1 MKYSIIDIET
11 TGGNFK
17 NGKITEIAIYLHDGK
32 KVIDEFVSLINPE
45 QSIPPYITQLTGI
58 SNNMV
63 INAPK
68 FYEIAK
74 RIVEITE
81 GSIFVAHN
89 ASFDYGFIQEEF
101 RALGYEYKRDTLCTV
116 KLSRKLLPGYKS
128 YSLGNLCVHLNIN
141 NDARH
146 RAAGD
151 AFATVTLFEIL
162 LANNNG
168 YIMPLDGNR
177 YFTAE
182 SLNPQLSFD
191 LIETLPEAV
200 GVYYFYN
207 HNKDLIYIGKSKSIK
222 KRVLT
227 HLGNVKAHKA
237 VRMKSEVASV
247 DFYITGSELV
257 ALLMESAEI
266 KKHRPKFNKA
276 QTKSKLN
283 FGLYNFK
290 DRKGYIRFNILKN
303 DGRTTPL
310 NSFDTI
316 KEAKQYLNN
325 KSERYELC
333 QKLCGLSDSVGS
345 CFHYQIKIC
354 KGACIDL
361 ESFDSYNIRA
371 QKFIDS
377 VAFSKSNC
385 IIKDIGRCDDESA
398 VIAIKNGKYIGYGW
412 IDKYQ
417 NINSMDQILD
427 LVSVKDDTMDAR
439 SIIKRQILENK
450 KLKVID
456 LDDDPL

>member
-11 TGGNFK
+11 TGGNFR
-17 NGKITEIAIYLHDGK
+17 NGKITEIAIYVHDGK
-32 KVIDEFVSLINPE
+32 NVINEFVSLINPE
-45 QSIPPYITQLTGI
+45 QTIPPYITQLTGI

-63 INAPK
+63 SNAPK
-68 FYEIAK
+68 FYEVAK
-74 RIVEITE
+74 KIVEITE

-89 ASFDYGFIQEEF
+89 ASFDYGFIQQEF

-116 KLSRKLLPGYKS
+116 KLSRKILPGYNS
-128 YSLGNLCVHLNIN
+128 YSLGNLCEHLNIN

-146 RAAGD
+146 RASGD
-151 AFATVTLFEIL
+151 ALATVTLFEIL

-168 YIMPLDGNR
+168 LIMPLEGNK

-182 SLNPQLSFD
+182 SLHPDLSIN
-191 LIETLPEAV
+191 LINDLPERV
-200 GVYYFYN
+200 GVYFFYN
-207 HNKDLIYIGKSKSIK
+207 ENKDLIYIGKSKNIK

-227 HLGNVKAHKA
+227 HLGNVKAQKA
-237 VRMKSEVASV
+237 IRMKSEVASV

-266 KKHRPKFNKA
+266 KMYKPKYNKA

-283 FGLYNFK
+283 FGFYSFK

-310 NSFDTI
+310 SSFESI

-325 KSERYELC
+325 QSEKFELC

-345 CFHYQIKIC
+345 CFQYQIKIC

-361 ESFDSYNIRA
+361 ESFDLYNIRA

-377 VAFSKSNC
+377 MTFSQSNC
-385 IIKDIGRCDDESA
+385 IIKDVGRSEDESA
-398 VIAIKNGKYIGYGW
+398 VIVIKNGKYIGYGW

-417 NINSMDQILD
+417 NINSLDQILD
-427 LVSVKDDTMDAR
+427 IITIKDDTMDAR
-439 SIIKRQILENK
+439 LIIKRQIQENK
-450 KLKVID
+450 KLKVIK
-456 LDDDPL
+456 LSDD

>member
-11 TGGNFK
+11 TGGNFR
-17 NGKITEIAIYLHDGK
+17 NGKITEIAIYVHDGK
-32 KVIDEFVSLINPE
+32 NVINEFVSLINPE
-45 QSIPPYITQLTGI
+45 QTIPPYITQLTGI

-63 INAPK
+63 SNAPK
-68 FYEIAK
+68 FYEVAK
-74 RIVEITE
+74 KIVEITE

-116 KLSRKLLPGYKS
+116 KLSRKILPGYNS
-128 YSLGNLCVHLNIN
+128 YSLGNLCEHLNIN

-151 AFATVTLFEIL
+151 ALATVTLFEIL

-168 YIMPLDGNR
+168 LIMPLEGNK

-182 SLNPQLSFD
+182 SLHPELSIN
-191 LIETLPEAV
+191 LINDLPERV
-200 GVYYFYN
+200 GVYFFYN
-207 HNKDLIYIGKSKSIK
+207 ENKDLIYIGKSKNIK

-227 HLGNVKAHKA
+227 HLGNVKTQKA
-237 VRMKSEVASV
+237 IRMKSEVASV

-266 KKHRPKFNKA
+266 KKYKPKYNKA

-283 FGLYNFK
+283 FGLYSFK

-310 NSFDTI
+310 SSFESI

-325 KSERYELC
+325 QSEKFELC

-345 CFHYQIKIC
+345 CFQYQIKIC

-361 ESFDSYNIRA
+361 ESFDLYNIRA

-377 VAFSKSNC
+377 MTFSQSNC
-385 IIKDIGRCDDESA
+385 IIKDVGRSEDESA

-417 NINSMDQILD
+417 NINSVDEVLNMVTI
-427 LVSVKDDTMDAR
+427 KDDTMDAR
-439 SIIKRQILENK
+439 LIIKRQILENK
-450 KLKVID
+450 KLKVIK
-456 LDDDPL
+456 LSDD